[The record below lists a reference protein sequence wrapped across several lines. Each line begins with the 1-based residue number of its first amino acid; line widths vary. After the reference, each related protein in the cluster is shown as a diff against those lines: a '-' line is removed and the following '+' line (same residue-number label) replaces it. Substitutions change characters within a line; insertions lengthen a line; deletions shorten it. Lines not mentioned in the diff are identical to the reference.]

1 MDRAPILTAGEPGI
15 IQTADRIRRGGVVV
29 YPTETVYGLG
39 ADPFNPSAF
48 ERIFELKGRE
58 AEKGL
63 ILLVRDRKDVD
74 ALVAH
79 VPRAA
84 EVLIDAFWPG
94 PEGVDQ
100 DFRCPWNVSNK
111 RVHVLPVPDEQD
123 QPLLRFPALEL
134 EDTLES
140 GRVER
145 VCAEAVDGLRR
156 IDDNAAPPDPIGC
169 LNDARLTGRQDGRPI
184 HCQNR
189 LSGRKRVDVCSKA
202 ETKAMKSPNPT
213 APLPSRSKRASADP

>member
-1 MDRAPILTAGEPGI
+1 MTMDRAPILTAGEPGI
-15 IQTADRIRRGGVVV
+15 FQTADRIRRGGVVV

-94 PEGVDQ
+94 PLTLVFPASPDLPKHLLGSTSTLALRMSDAPLAGALLHSSGGPITSTSANRSGQPPVRSAREAADVLGRDVDLILNGGPSG
-100 DFRCPWNVSNK
+100 DPRPSTLVDVSRGNPEILRPG
-111 RVHVLPVPDEQD
+111 RVPETEILRVLPGD
-123 QPLLRFPALEL
+123 F
-134 EDTLES
+134 
-140 GRVER
+140 
-145 VCAEAVDGLRR
+145 
-156 IDDNAAPPDPIGC
+156 
-169 LNDARLTGRQDGRPI
+169 
-184 HCQNR
+184 
-189 LSGRKRVDVCSKA
+189 
-202 ETKAMKSPNPT
+202 
-213 APLPSRSKRASADP
+213 